1 MIVPETLFYRPCDV
15 PVPTGL
21 EGARVLRYQMMARL
35 ERGSVGAGASAEAC
49 VYLVLLR
56 SGRIVPAVRHAL
68 QKPLLD
74 RLMRELDAGRVI
86 WRT

>member
-1 MIVPETLFYRPCDV
+1 MIAPETLFYRPCDI
-15 PVPTGL
+15 PVPTDL
-21 EGARVLRYQMMARL
+21 EGSRVLRYRMMARL
-35 ERGSVGAGASAEAC
+35 ERGSAGAEAC

-74 RLMRELDAGRVI
+74 RLMRELDAGRAI
-86 WRT
+86 